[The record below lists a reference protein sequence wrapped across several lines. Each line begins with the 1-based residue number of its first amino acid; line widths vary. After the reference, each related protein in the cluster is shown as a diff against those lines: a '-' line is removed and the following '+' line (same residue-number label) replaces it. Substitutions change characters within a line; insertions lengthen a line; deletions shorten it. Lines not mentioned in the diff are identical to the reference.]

1 MLLKGRSITHN
12 NPLQH
17 DMDSQTESFNTLGEI
32 QGDDYGGDSSDALEP
47 CAKSYPELNLLIE
60 RHGLLL
66 VSL

>member
-12 NPLQH
+12 NLHQP
-17 DMDSQTESFNTLGEI
+17 DMDLQTEFFNMLGEI
-32 QGDDYGGDSSDALEP
+32 QGDDYGGDSSDAREP